1 MTLSPCSQL
10 HSCPGPLEPPF
21 GGLSGLS
28 GKFLQKSSQP
38 VEADCLEPLRPSFGP
53 GYRLWAQS
61 QSRASCVLPRKSPG
75 SPPGGKVLPGP
86 RPRADHGGKGQGGQE
101 GEEAEVEQ
109 ALDAVV
115 ADASK
120 GVQVVLEE
128 EEGHV
133 AGRRVRARLGSELTS
148 GGPSPQASA
157 GDRLYP
163 ERFLYS
169 H

>member
-1 MTLSPCSQL
+1 M
-10 HSCPGPLEPPF
+10 
-21 GGLSGLS
+21 
-28 GKFLQKSSQP
+28 
-38 VEADCLEPLRPSFGP
+38 
-53 GYRLWAQS
+53 
-61 QSRASCVLPRKSPG
+61 
-75 SPPGGKVLPGP
+75 LPGP

-109 ALDAVV
+109 AFDAVV
-115 ADASK
+115 ADASE
-120 GVQVVLEE
+120 GVQVVLEEE